1 MLAEDQP
8 ELNRFDAKTMVDNSV
23 IKRLDDSGWIKK
35 LFGK

>member
-8 ELNRFDAKTMVDNSV
+8 ELNRFDAKIMVDNSV
-23 IKRLDDSGWIKK
+23 LKKLDDSGWVKK